1 MTQVKQV
8 QVQLRVARVMIKEV
22 DRWVQEGR
30 FANRSD
36 AIKTV
41 LALYEERERT
51 GRFARMLARRSREA
65 RERPDRLVPLDP

>member
-1 MTQVKQV
+1 M
-8 QVQLRVARVMIKEV
+8 QLRVPRGMIQEV
-22 DRWVQEGR
+22 DRWVREGR

-51 GRFARMLARRSREA
+51 RRFARMLARRSREA
-65 RERPDRLVPLDP
+65 REQPDRLVPLDH